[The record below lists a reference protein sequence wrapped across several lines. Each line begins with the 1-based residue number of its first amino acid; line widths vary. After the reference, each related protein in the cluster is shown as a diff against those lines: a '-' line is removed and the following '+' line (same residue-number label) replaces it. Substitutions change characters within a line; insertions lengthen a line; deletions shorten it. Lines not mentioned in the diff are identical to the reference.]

1 MFRPDDVGYENTFPE
16 PCSLAFPRCKS
27 VSGSSSFPR
36 LCFSHSNKTLGGND
50 SLLFNC
56 QGSRKRLSPLRN
68 LVRRRSR
75 EQQHRLCGANRDRTD
90 DLRLAKPALSQLSY
104 NPES

>member
-16 PCSLAFPRCKS
+16 PCSLAFPRGKS

-50 SLLFNC
+50 SLLFSC
-56 QGSRKRLSPLRN
+56 QGSRKRLSPLQN
-68 LVRRRSR
+68 LCDGALASSGIVFVELIGIEPMTSGLQSPRS
-75 EQQHRLCGANRDRTD
+75 
-90 DLRLAKPALSQLSY
+90 PS
-104 NPES
+104 

>member
-1 MFRPDDVGYENTFPE
+1 LLRYKDFTFRPDYVETENSFPE
-16 PCSLAFPRCKS
+16 PCSLAFLRCKS

-56 QGSRKRLSPLRN
+56 HGSRKRLSPLRN
-68 LVRRRSR
+68 LCDGARKSSNIVFVELIGIEPTTSGLQSPRS
-75 EQQHRLCGANRDRTD
+75 
-90 DLRLAKPALSQLSY
+90 PS
-104 NPES
+104 